1 MKRISIIVPVFNEE
15 ESLVELYGQIKDAL
29 EPSEYDFEILFI
41 DDGSSDRSYQL
52 MLEMN
57 RNDSRVIPIGFQRN
71 HGKAAALNTGF
82 KECTGDYVITMDGDL
97 QDNPEEIL
105 ELVAMLDSGWDM
117 VSGWKKVRHDPI
129 GKRLPSKLY
138 NFTVS
143 KMSGIPIHDF
153 NCGLKAYTKKV
164 VKNIEIYGE
173 LHRYIPVLA
182 KQKGF
187 TCTEKVVQHR
197 ARKYGHSKYGLWR
210 LFSGFFDMI
219 TVVFISKFIE
229 RPLHLFGMLGMSSFT
244 LGVLIDIY
252 VLYLKFIV
260 GASFQKHMA
269 LLLSGVLLI
278 IVGVQFISLG
288 LLGEMITV
296 TRKRP
301 LPVIK
306 DRTHVDDAS

>member
-1 MKRISIIVPVFNEE
+1 MRRISIIVPVFNEE

-29 EPSEYDFEILFI
+29 EPSEFDFEILFI
-41 DDGSSDRSYQL
+41 DDGSTDRSYHL
-52 MLEMN
+52 MLELSSK
-57 RNDSRVIPIGFQRN
+57 DSRVVSIGFQRN
-71 HGKAAALNTGF
+71 NGKAAALNTGF

-105 ELVAMLDSGWDM
+105 EMVAMIDSGWDM

-143 KMSGIPIHDF
+143 KMSGIAIHDF
-153 NCGLKAYTKKV
+153 NCGLKAYRKKV
-164 VKNIEIYGE
+164 VKNLEIYGE

-229 RPLHLFGMLGMSSFT
+229 RPLHLFGMVGMGSLT
-244 LGVLIDIY
+244 TGVLIDLY
-252 VLYLKFIV
+252 VLYLKFFT
-260 GASFQKHMA
+260 GASFQTHIA

-301 LPVIK
+301 TPVIK
-306 DRTHVDDAS
+306 DRTHVDDNP